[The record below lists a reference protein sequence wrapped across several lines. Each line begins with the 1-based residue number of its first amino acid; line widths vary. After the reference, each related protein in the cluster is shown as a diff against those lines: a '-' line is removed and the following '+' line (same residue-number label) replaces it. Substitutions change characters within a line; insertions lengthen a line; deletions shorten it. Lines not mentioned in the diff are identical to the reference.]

1 MQTPRHHSLP
11 SPLQVRR
18 AGAGSCP
25 RHRQQENPPDGAA
38 AAPRHGLQPRRL
50 QGPGLSTSP
59 AAACARP
66 SVCPSVCPSL
76 ASPLPALT
84 TDLVKPH
91 NGAWSPCVARAGAG
105 VGAAAPAC
113 GEREGLGAS
122 PEGGGDAEPPRR
134 GWSPGLCSGGLQ
146 CSSSLPV
153 PPSPLSRVLQPL
165 LLSGGVGCVC
175 PPPPLPSSFQG
186 TVGCLPLP
194 GERVPLLPTPA
205 PSPPR
210 PPGGGDPHRGWL
222 GRPL

>member
-1 MQTPRHHSLP
+1 MLGEGLGGADPPHHSLP

-66 SVCPSVCPSL
+66 TVCPSVCPSL
-76 ASPLPALT
+76 ASPPSRL
-84 TDLVKPH
+84 
-91 NGAWSPCVARAGAG
+91 NYRPCKTPQRRLESLSSSRRGWRRCSCPGVRGERGAG
-105 VGAAAPAC
+105 SFLPPP
-113 GEREGLGAS
+113 

-165 LLSGGVGCVC
+165 PLSGGVGCVW

-186 TVGCLPLP
+186 TVGCSPLP
-194 GERVPLLPTPA
+194 GERVSPSARPGTKPTA
-205 PSPPR
+205 SSR
-210 PPGGGDPHRGWL
+210 GG
-222 GRPL
+222 